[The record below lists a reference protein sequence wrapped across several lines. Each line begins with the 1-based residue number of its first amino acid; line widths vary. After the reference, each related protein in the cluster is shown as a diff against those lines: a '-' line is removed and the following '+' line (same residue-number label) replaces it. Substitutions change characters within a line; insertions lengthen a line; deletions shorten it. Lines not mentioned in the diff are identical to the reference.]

1 MAKLRGTAKP
11 RLLPVSC
18 TNGELALS
26 LVRQHVGR
34 VVALQGPVLA
44 DHDPEPLH
52 QMRVAM
58 RRLRTCLVQF
68 APALVL
74 PAGVSDQ
81 RLAKGVK
88 RLGMARDLD
97 VLRERLDADLV
108 PALPPEEKA
117 ALKPVFRQLKRERRL
132 AYEHLVDVL
141 RGRSHLQ
148 LLARLQDWLRQPEF
162 TPLGQEPLH
171 RWLGAWQLP
180 AVMELLL
187 HPGWW
192 AQDPSAE
199 AEVVHNLR
207 KQIKGARYR
216 LENLRGTG
224 GRHQLLAIAQFRTMQ
239 ELLGELHD
247 LEVLAK
253 AIANQ
258 MPGHLADDLPVL
270 ADLLEQRRDRCWL
283 LWRQEACLL
292 QSARGRRALL
302 DGLRRESA
310 RHRLVSVCHAIP
322 ARVSTRMALLHR
334 RR

>member
-1 MAKLRGTAKP
+1 MAKLRGTAKTGF
-11 RLLPVSC
+11 LPVSC

-26 LVRQHVGR
+26 LVRLHVSR
-34 VVALQGPVLA
+34 VVSLQGPVLA

-81 RLAKGVK
+81 RIAKGVK

-97 VLRERLDADLV
+97 VLRERLEADLV
-108 PALPPEEKA
+108 PALPPGEKA
-117 ALKPVFRQLKRERRL
+117 ALKPVFRQLKRERRI

-141 RGRSHLQ
+141 RGRSHLE
-148 LLARLQDWLRQPEF
+148 LLARLQDWLRQPVF

-171 RWLGAWQLP
+171 RWLGEWQLP

-192 AQDPSAE
+192 AQDPSAQ

-207 KQIKGARYR
+207 KQIKDARYR
-216 LENLRGTG
+216 LENLRGSG
-224 GRHQLLAIAQFRTMQ
+224 GRHQGLAIAQFRTMQ

-258 MPGHLADDLPVL
+258 MPGHLADDLPAL
-270 ADLLEQRRDRCWL
+270 ADLLEQRRHRCWL

-292 QSARGRRALL
+292 NSARGRRALL
-302 DGLRRESA
+302 EGLRRESA

-322 ARVSTRMALLHR
+322 ARVSTRVASLHR